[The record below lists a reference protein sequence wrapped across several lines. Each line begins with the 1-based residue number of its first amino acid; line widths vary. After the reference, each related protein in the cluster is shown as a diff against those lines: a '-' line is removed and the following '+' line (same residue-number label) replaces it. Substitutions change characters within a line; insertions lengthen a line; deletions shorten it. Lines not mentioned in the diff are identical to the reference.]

1 MSILLHPVLPENLGP
16 SEGHGNL
23 QIIKFF
29 TRTREDPLLTELT
42 AKMKKVKNEKLKLP
56 TARQ

>member
-16 SEGHGNL
+16 LEGHRNL
-23 QIIKFF
+23 QTIKFF

-42 AKMKKVKNEKLKLP
+42 AKMRKIKNKKLKLP
-56 TARQ
+56 TTRR